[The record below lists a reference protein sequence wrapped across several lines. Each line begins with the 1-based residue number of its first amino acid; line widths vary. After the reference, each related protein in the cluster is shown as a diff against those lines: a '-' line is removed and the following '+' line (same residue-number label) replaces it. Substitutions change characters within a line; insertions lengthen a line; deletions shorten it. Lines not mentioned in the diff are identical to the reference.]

1 VKDVLDDLTTLPAK
15 RRQDRLETLADQAL
29 PCWAVTVFDGNPDD
43 GITVA
48 LHVDARRRGDVL
60 DLARVI
66 DDDARVHGFC
76 DWSLLPPAGRRNDA
90 LLLLRV
96 SFERPVHCDY
106 VVSFDLRDHASDAL
120 RAALPLLLAASRLAF
135 VLDDPIE
142 SGWPLVCIDAPAAR
156 EPILELLKAVGV

>member
-1 VKDVLDDLTTLPAK
+1 
-15 RRQDRLETLADQAL
+15 
-29 PCWAVTVFDGNPDD
+29 
-43 GITVA
+43 
-48 LHVDARRRGDVL
+48 
-60 DLARVI
+60 VI
-66 DDDARVHGFC
+66 EDDARVHGFC

-90 LLLLRV
+90 LVLLRV

-120 RAALPLLLAASRLAF
+120 RAALPLLLAANRLAF

-142 SGWPLVCIDAPAAR
+142 AGWPLVCIDAPVAR